1 MNSDNNAGR
10 KTGPTI
16 ISMLSNIKSQIIK
29 AKAMLKNFEIIRVTN
44 KISLPFIAFNKKYWT
59 NVAVKK
65 VKEPK

>member
-1 MNSDNNAGR
+1 MMNSDNNAGR

-44 KISLPFIAFNKKYWT
+44 KISLPFIAFNKKY
-59 NVAVKK
+59 
-65 VKEPK
+65 

>member
-44 KISLPFIAFNKKYWT
+44 KISLPFIAFNKKY
-59 NVAVKK
+59 
-65 VKEPK
+65 